1 MNTAEP
7 LVPRSKPKL
16 RTRLAETPKEREAH
30 FAIRKEV
37 FVKEQCLFKES
48 DVDENDARAI
58 PLICTVDG
66 VIGGTVRVYPLEGD
80 TWVGGRLAVLKE
92 YRTYVV
98 GPLLVKKAMKT
109 VRERGCKTFHA
120 YIQPQNVRFF
130 ARLRWKPTG
139 EELSIKGVPHCVM
152 KADLD

>member
-16 RTRLAETPKEREAH
+16 RTRLAQTPKEREAH

-37 FVKEQCLFKES
+37 FVKEQGLFKES
-48 DVDENDARAI
+48 DVDEHDERAI
-58 PLICTVDG
+58 PIICTVDG

-109 VRERGCKTFHA
+109 VRERGCETFLA

-130 ARLRWKPTG
+130 ERLRWKPTG
-139 EELSIKGVPHCVM
+139 EELSIKGVTHCVM
-152 KADLD
+152 KADLG